1 MALSFPL
8 ELQDNPDYYRAM
20 VEIKAFKTLPAE
32 ITKVASVESL
42 KAAESGANDFGS
54 SAANVSLSVGEA
66 ILGAF
71 TNDTVKKLAVGKGGE
86 AMAPYKDKRVTGKEK
101 LIPDDQIQTIQLYM
115 PESFVQTDTFS
126 YGMAELGQTGAAA
139 LGVARS
145 GGGVFEAG
153 AAAVAQATAGI
164 SDTVGALVGNGG
176 LGRLALARLGSKLG
190 NQGGIGAAAELA
202 AQATMNPNIRATFK
216 SVGPRRF
223 SFLFNMIPKSSAEAA
238 NIEWIIR
245 DLRRAAYPNELPP
258 GDNGQPATVPL
269 LFEYPDLFRVTQK
282 VKTEAGYEVLVG
294 TPILYCY
301 LESIGVNY
309 NPTANTFHA
318 DGYPTQTNLTLNF
331 IEYRTL
337 SRASVV
343 RGFGPV
349 PGDPEDVNFEDEFDT
364 PPTDGAPRNV
374 GSNFTSLNATE
385 DDVRSPF

>member
-42 KAAESGANDFGS
+42 KAAEGGANDLGS
-54 SAANVSLSVGEA
+54 SAGGILSTIVGA
-66 ILGAF
+66 VGNAF
-71 TNDTVKKLAVGKGGE
+71 TNDTVGKIAEGNTGE
-86 AMAPYKDKRVTGKEK
+86 ALAPYKDKPVTGREK

-115 PESFVQTDTFS
+115 PESFVQTDTFAYDAS
-126 YGMAELGQTGAAA
+126 NSLGQAGAAA

-153 AAAVAQATAGI
+153 AAAIAQSTAGI

-190 NQGGIGAAAELA
+190 GQTGAAAELA
-202 AQATMNPNIRATFK
+202 AQATMNPNIRATFR